1 MDIKQGDLKVM
12 KTKELIENEKNYLM
26 QTYTR
31 PAMILDK
38 GEGMK
43 VWDMEGKQYYD
54 FIGGIAVNV
63 LGYCHPKVVEA
74 IKNQAEKLIH
84 CSNLFYSEPQIILA
98 EILVKI
104 SCGDKVFFG
113 NSGAEVNEGA
123 IKIAVKYFKDQ
134 GKDKHKIIY
143 MKNSFHGRTIA
154 TLAATGQYKYQKDY
168 LPLLPKFKEAIFN
181 DLESVKAAVDE
192 EVAAVLVEPIQ
203 GEGGIKIATQEFIKE
218 LRELCDKED
227 ILLIFDE
234 IQCGLGRTG
243 KMFAYQHYGVEPDI
257 LTIAKSLGGGIPIGA
272 LIAKDKIASSF
283 KPGDHGTTFGGNPLV
298 CAAAVA
304 NLKVLQEEDLVGK
317 CQKKG
322 DYFKTKL
329 ESLKEKYPEKIEE
342 VRGLGLMV
350 GMELK
355 EEGQEI
361 VRKCVEEGVL
371 INCAAKKV
379 LRFLPPLIIEEKEI
393 DYLTEVLDKILH

>member
-1 MDIKQGDLKVM
+1 M
-12 KTKELIENEKNYLM
+12 KTKELIENEKKYLM
-26 QTYTR
+26 QTYNR
-31 PAMILDK
+31 PNMVLDK
-38 GEGMK
+38 GKGLK
-43 VWDMEGKQYYD
+43 VWDLEGKLYYD
-54 FIGGIAVNV
+54 FVGGIAVNA
-63 LGYCHPKVVEA
+63 LGYSHPKLIQA
-74 IKNQAEKLIH
+74 IKDQAEKLIH
-84 CSNLFYSEPQIILA
+84 CSNLYYSKSQIILA
-98 EILVKI
+98 QILVEL
-104 SCGDKVFFG
+104 SCGDKLFFG

-123 IKIAVKYFKDQ
+123 IKLAVKYFKDQ
-134 GKDKHKIIY
+134 NKDKYKIIY

-192 EVAAVLVEPIQ
+192 KVAAIMCEPIQ
-203 GEGGIKIATQEFIKE
+203 GEGGIKIATKEFIKG
-218 LRELCDKED
+218 LRELCDKEG

-243 KMFAYQHYGVEPDI
+243 KIFAYQHYGVEPDI

-272 LIAKDKIASSF
+272 FIAKDKIASSF
-283 KPGDHGTTFGGNPLV
+283 KPGDHGTTFGGNPV
-298 CAAAVA
+298 ASAAAIA
-304 NLKVLQEEDLVGK
+304 YMKVLQEENLVGK

-322 DYFKTKL
+322 EYFKDKL
-329 ESLKEKYPEKIEE
+329 KGLKEKYPEKIEE

-361 VRKCVEEGVL
+361 VKKCLKEGVL

-379 LRFLPPLIIEEKEI
+379 LRFLPPLIVKKEEI
-393 DYLTEVLDKILH
+393 DYLIEVLDKIFSKI

>member
-1 MDIKQGDLKVM
+1 M
-12 KTKELIENEKNYLM
+12 KTKELIEKEKKYLF
-26 QTYTR
+26 QTYSR
-31 PAMILDK
+31 PAMVLDK

-43 VWDMEGKQYYD
+43 VWDLEGRQYYD
-54 FIGGIAVNV
+54 FIGGIAVNA
-63 LGYCHPKVVEA
+63 LGYSHPRLVQA
-74 IKNQAEKLIH
+74 MKNQAEKLIH

-98 EILVKI
+98 QMLVEL
-104 SCGDKVFFG
+104 SYGDKVFFG

-123 IKIAVKYFKDQ
+123 IKLAVKYFKEQ
-134 GKDKHKIIY
+134 NKDKHKIIY

-203 GEGGIKIATQEFIKE
+203 GEGGIKIATQEFIKG
-218 LRELCDKED
+218 LRELCNKEG

-234 IQCGLGRTG
+234 IQCGLGRSG

-272 LIAKDKIASSF
+272 LIAKNNIASSF
-283 KPGDHGTTFGGNPLV
+283 KPGDHGTTFGGNP
-298 CAAAVA
+298 VA
-304 NLKVLQEEDLVGK
+304 SAGAIAFLKVLKEEDLIEK

-322 DYFKTKL
+322 EYFKDKL
-329 ESLKEKYPEKIEE
+329 KGLKEKYPEKIEE

-361 VRKCVEEGVL
+361 VKKCLEEGVL
-371 INCAAKKV
+371 INCTDKKV
-379 LRFLPPLIIEEKEI
+379 LRFLPPLIVKEEEI
-393 DYLTEVLDKILH
+393 DYLIKILDKVF

>member
-1 MDIKQGDLKVM
+1 M
-12 KTKELIENEKNYLM
+12 KTKELIESEKKYLM
-26 QTYTR
+26 QTYSR
-31 PAMILDK
+31 PAMVLDK
-38 GEGMK
+38 GEGLK
-43 VWDMEGKQYYD
+43 VWDLEGKMYYD
-54 FIGGIAVNV
+54 FIGGIAVNT
-63 LGYCHPKVVEA
+63 LGYSHPESVKA
-74 IKNQAEKLIH
+74 IQNQAEKLIH

-98 EILVKI
+98 KKLVEI

-134 GKDKHKIIY
+134 GKDKYEIIY
-143 MKNSFHGRTIA
+143 MKNSFHGRTIG
-154 TLAATGQYKYQKDY
+154 TLAATGKYKYQKDY
-168 LPLLPKFKEAIFN
+168 LSLLPKFKQAIFN
-181 DLESVKAAVDE
+181 DLESVKEAFDKK
-192 EVAAVLVEPIQ
+192 VAAILVEPIQ
-203 GEGGIKIATQEFIKE
+203 GEGGINIATSEFIE
-218 LRELCDKED
+218 GLRKFCNDKN

-243 KMFAYQHYGVEPDI
+243 KMFAYQHYNVEPDI
-257 LTIAKSLGGGIPIGA
+257 LTIAKSLGGGIPLGA
-272 LIAKDKIASSF
+272 FIAKDKVASSF

-298 CAAAVA
+298 CSAAIA

-322 DYFKTKL
+322 EFFKVKL
-329 ESLKEKYPEKIEE
+329 EGLKEKYPEKIVE

-361 VRKCVEEGVL
+361 VKKCVEEGVL
-371 INCAAKKV
+371 INCAAKK
-379 LRFLPPLIIEEKEI
+379 
-393 DYLTEVLDKILH
+393 ILQK